1 MAYYGD
7 PQWAMYE
14 WLGKAIFDEMRWA
27 NDSEFEKTIRE
38 TNDKQNEYQARLD
51 KAEKETRIQE
61 NKAWEKYA
69 TKQLKQINAAWDMS
83 VYKNPIIP
91 GVTPDVYKKS
101 PEEMRRDHPEQFKK
115 FANDQMKEDA
125 SQDTRVPRVSTAWNF
140 NNSIIQDPMAAFKA
154 PTIWEKPQG
163 APVVPG
169 APGAPQDPQIGW
181 SANLPN
187 QYTFADWHK
196 EFDSTAIPGELNKW
210 KIRPAEYFTKKG
222 LNWMKD
228 APRIAKEMGMEWYRG
243 TPGQNYQLVQYLEKG
258 KAWEAWDKWRQF
270 DNIEQQSAIRNRFS
284 KEENDKL
291 MTMDEDA
298 RNKFLQE
305 RDLSDLKKMLPWN
318 VGLINKVFGTNYTS
332 DDLTGGIGRQTIMG
346 SGGMTAKGIE
356 VQNLIN
362 GLKPEEATKFM
373 GKWGE
378 LDNSQADSGIIA
390 SNSGGVQMGRRK
402 LLEDMVDKNQSTLS
416 GSSLDAQDNDYIKL
430 YREYKDAKPSIDHY
444 NKLVSEY
451 NGMDKTNVLRN
462 KSLQNIQ
469 KFVNTLQISN
479 ATVYNKFKGE
489 LDKIPEFIKS
499 WKAIP
504 TANAQHPGE
513 TADKAAT
520 KPVAGSTP
528 APNALPIDST
538 PAWATPIWSISK
550 NNIADVASTG
560 QYSKEKA
567 IASGAIAAPD
577 QWWTQGTVV
586 NDNSAIIPKGTGNSY
601 APKDYETT
609 AGYSSNSISKG

>member
-7 PQWAMYE
+7 PQSAMYE
-14 WLGKAIFDEMRWA
+14 WLEKAIFDEMRWA

-115 FANDQMKEDA
+115 FASDQMKEDA
-125 SQDTRVPRVSTAWNF
+125 SQDTRVPRVSTTWNF

-196 EFDSTAIPGELNKW
+196 EFDSTAIPEQLNKW

-258 KAWEAWDKWRQF
+258 KAWDKWRQF
-270 DNIEQQSAIRNRFS
+270 NDIEQQSAIRNRFS

-291 MTMDEDA
+291 MTMDENA

-362 GLKPEEATKFM
+362 GLKPGDATKFM

-378 LDNSQADSGIIA
+378 FDNSQADSGIIT
-390 SNSGGVQMGRRK
+390 SNSGVVQMGRRK

-444 NKLVSEY
+444 NKLISEY

-462 KSLQNIQ
+462 KSLQDIQ

-479 ATVYNKFKGE
+479 ATVYNKFKAE

-520 KPVAGSTP
+520 KPVAGDTP
-528 APNALPIDST
+528 APNVLPVTST
-538 PAWATPIWSISK
+538 PVWSISK
-550 NNIADVASTG
+550 NNIVPPTATQPVTPETIQKQPVIKEDVWEMKVVDWNNKSLT
-560 QYSKEKA
+560 SK
-567 IASGAIAAPD
+567 
-577 QWWTQGTVV
+577 W
-586 NDNSAIIPKGTGNSY
+586 GNSY
-601 APKDYETT
+601 APKEYETNV
-609 AGYSSNSISKG
+609 GYSSNSISKG